1 MNNRILF
8 ALCFF
13 LFQLSLTPV
22 LAVKAYPYPITVTQ
36 PDGTQLTIRLQGD
49 EYHDYKTTEDGFIL
63 KANAKGFL
71 TYATINELGET
82 IESKLIAHNI
92 DKRTAEEIEFLKTAP
107 TNESPIVAQQ
117 SVRQRVK
124 AQRLSTVSQRPFP
137 KVGNVKTL
145 VILVSFADLNY
156 ITPTPQVAFNSMF
169 NTVGYNANKGT
180 GSVRDYFMASS
191 YGKFTPNFDVVGP
204 YVLPNNQTY
213 YGADSLSKKDVHL
226 EQMVID
232 ACAKASA
239 NGIDFSQYDTDND
252 GYVDNVNI
260 VYAGQSQAEGGDAA
274 STIWPVT
281 SSLSNP
287 NISFNGKLISGYT
300 CVSELKYGVGTT
312 MTSVGVFCHEF
323 GHVLGLPDYYNTF
336 NSNYT
341 LDKWDIMDVG
351 SYLNLSCTPPTYS
364 AYDRFY
370 LGYFTP
376 QEINSTSNVTLL
388 PIYQG
393 STIPANTNNQAFL
406 FSATTHNLNGKSP
419 NPKEFFMVE
428 YRKKTGWDS
437 YLPLD
442 GMLIWHID
450 YDQTAWDMNS
460 VNSYTE
466 PLQTPS
472 SHMRVYLQPSSGSIT
487 TPGTSFKSGNYT
499 PLSWSGADI
508 NRAIAGITTTAD
520 SITFK
525 FMPTRILTTGK
536 YARFFTEL
544 GTPSAVQSINLTAYS
559 LTGDVQVN
567 LANSVHFEMKL
578 PSENTWSKSLSLTP
592 ANGFVNTTIQL
603 RYNPYLNGN
612 QTDKLTISG
621 AGVPDINFNISGIST
636 VPVNPP
642 TIYIGKIEGSLKFDE
657 TAINTT
663 DTKML
668 NIKTTYVNSDL
679 TVALTG
685 SDAAFFSTSAQA
697 NIIPKDIA
705 NSVDGFNISV
715 NYKPTKH
722 GQHRAT
728 LTISG
733 GGLPDR
739 VITLSGNGTKNN
751 CDR

>member
-145 VILVSFADLNY
+145 VILVSFSDLNY

-419 NPKEFFMVE
+419 NPKEFFIVE

-437 YLPLD
+437 YLLSE

-544 GTPSAVQSINLTAYS
+544 GTPSAVQSVNLTAYS
-559 LTGDVQVN
+559 LTGDIQVS

-663 DTKML
+663 DTKTL

>member
-13 LFQLSLTPV
+13 FFQLSITPV
-22 LAVKAYPYPITVTQ
+22 FAVKAYPYPIAVTQ

-49 EYHDYKTTEDGFIL
+49 EFHDYKTTEDGFIL
-63 KANAKGFL
+63 KTNTRGFL
-71 TYATINELGET
+71 TYATINAQGET
-82 IESKLIAHNI
+82 VESNLIAHNI
-92 DKRTAEEIEFLKTAP
+92 DKRTDEEIEFLKTAP
-107 TNESPIVAQQ
+107 TSESTAVVQQ
-117 SVRQRVK
+117 STMQRVK
-124 AQRLSTVSQRPFP
+124 RQRISTVSQRPFP
-137 KVGNVKTL
+137 RIGNVKTL
-145 VILVSFADLNY
+145 VILVSFPDLNY
-156 ITPTPQVAFNSMF
+156 ITPTPQAAFNSMF
-169 NTVGYNANKGT
+169 NTVGYNANRGT
-180 GSVRDYFMASS
+180 GSVRDYFIASS

-204 YVLPNNQTY
+204 YVLPNNLTY
-213 YGADSLSKKDVHL
+213 YGKDSLSRKDIHV

-232 ACAKASA
+232 ACTQASA

-252 GYVDNVNI
+252 GYVDNVSI

-274 STIWPVT
+274 STIWPIT

-287 NISFNGKLISGYT
+287 AISFNGKLISGFT

-312 MTSVGVFCHEF
+312 MNSVGVFCHEF

-336 NSNYT
+336 NANYT
-341 LDKWDIMDVG
+341 LDKWDIMDAG
-351 SYLNLSCTPPTYS
+351 SYLNLGCTPPTYS

-376 QEINSTSNVTLL
+376 KEINSTSNVTLL

-393 STIPANTNNQAFL
+393 NTTPANTNNQAFI
-406 FSATTHNLNGKSP
+406 FSATTHNLNGKNP

-437 YLPLD
+437 YLPSD

-450 YDQTAWDMNS
+450 YDQTAWDMNTA
-460 VNSYTE
+460 NSYTE

-472 SHMRVYLQPSSGSIT
+472 SHMRVYLQPTSGSIT

-499 PLSWSGADI
+499 PLSWSGTDI

-520 SITFK
+520 SITFR
-525 FMPTRILTTGK
+525 FMPTRVMTTGS
-536 YARFFTEL
+536 YTRFFTEL
-544 GTPSAVQSINLTAYS
+544 GTPSATQSINLTAYS
-559 LTGDVQVN
+559 LTGSIQIS
-567 LANSVHFEMKL
+567 LANSVNFEMKL
-578 PSENTWSKSLSLTP
+578 PSENTWSKSLSINP
-592 ANGFVNTTIQL
+592 ENGLVNTAIQL
-603 RYNPYLNGN
+603 RYNPYINGS

-621 AGVPDINFNISGIST
+621 AGVPDINFNLSGIST

-642 TIYIGKIEGSLKFDE
+642 TIYVGKVENSLRFGE
-657 TAINTT
+657 TPLNTT
-663 DTKML
+663 DSKALT
-668 NIKTTYVNSDL
+668 IKTTYISSDL
-679 TVALTG
+679 HVAITG
-685 SDAAFFSTSAQA
+685 SDATFFSTSAQA

-705 NSVDGFNISV
+705 NSVEGYNITV
-715 NYKPTKH
+715 GYKPTKH
-722 GQHRAT
+722 GHHTAT

-739 VITLSGNGTKNN
+739 VITLSGNGTKND